1 MERNIGAIERALSMA
16 AGAALVAYAMSGSRR
31 TKALNVT
38 AAAGAGLVGRGL
50 SGYCPVSAAV
60 GRNKSD
66 TRVALAGRRGIRVRE
81 RVRINRSP
89 HDVFAFWRTLSN
101 LPQFMDHLVEVRV
114 IDSTRSRWTAK
125 APGATTVSWDA
136 EIISEIDGELIGW
149 RSTKNADVATAG
161 SVRFVP
167 APGGGTDVLVTLQYN
182 PPAGALGSWVAW
194 LFGQEPSK
202 HIRADLEKL
211 KGLLESGYV
220 SASVWD
226 VPMTSDVPGRELS

>member
-16 AGAALVAYAMSGSRR
+16 AGAALVAYAMSGARR
-31 TKALNVT
+31 TNALNVT

-50 SGYCPVSAAV
+50 SGYCPVSAAF
-60 GRNKSD
+60 GRNRSD

-125 APGATTVSWDA
+125 APAGTTISWDA
-136 EIISEIDGELIGW
+136 EIINEIDGELIAW
-149 RSTKNADVATAG
+149 RSTENAEVATAG

-167 APGGGTDVLVTLQYN
+167 APGATDLLVTLQYN

-194 LFGQEPSK
+194 LFGREPSQQ
-202 HIRADLEKL
+202 IRADLEKL
-211 KGLLESGYV
+211 KRLLESGYV

-226 VPMTSDVPGRELS
+226 VPMTSYVPGR

>member
-1 MERNIGAIERALSMA
+1 MERNIGAIERAFSMA

-31 TKALNVT
+31 TNALNVT

-50 SGYCPVSAAV
+50 SGYCPVSAAF

-101 LPQFMDHLVEVRV
+101 LPQFMDHLVDVRV

-125 APGATTVSWDA
+125 APAGTTISWDA
-136 EIISEIDGELIGW
+136 EIINEIDGELIAW
-149 RSTKNADVATAG
+149 RSTENAEVATAG
-161 SVRFVP
+161 SVRFVR
-167 APGGGTDVLVTLQYN
+167 APGATDVLVTLQYN

-194 LFGQEPSK
+194 LFGREPAQQ
-202 HIRADLEKL
+202 IRADLEKL

-226 VPMTSDVPGRELS
+226 VPMTSYVPGR

>member
-31 TKALNVT
+31 TNALNVT

-50 SGYCPVSAAV
+50 SGYCPVSAAF

-125 APGATTVSWDA
+125 APAGTTVSWDA
-136 EIISEIDGELIGW
+136 EIINEIDGELIAW
-149 RSTKNADVATAG
+149 RSTENAEVATAG

-167 APGGGTDVLVTLQYN
+167 APGATDVLVTLQYA
-182 PPAGALGSWVAW
+182 PPAGELGSWVAW
-194 LFGQEPSK
+194 LFGREPSQQ
-202 HIRADLEKL
+202 IRADLEKL
-211 KGLLESGYV
+211 KGQLESGYV

-226 VPMTSDVPGRELS
+226 VPMTSYVPGR

>member
-31 TKALNVT
+31 TNALNVT

-50 SGYCPVSAAV
+50 SGYCPVSAAF

-125 APGATTVSWDA
+125 APAGTTVSWDA
-136 EIISEIDGELIGW
+136 EIINEIDGELIGVALNRECRRGHSRFGAVCSRTRRLRTFSSPCNTTRLRVHSAHGWHGSSDGNHRSKFEPTW
-149 RSTKNADVATAG
+149 RS
-161 SVRFVP
+161 
-167 APGGGTDVLVTLQYN
+167 
-182 PPAGALGSWVAW
+182 
-194 LFGQEPSK
+194 
-202 HIRADLEKL
+202 
-211 KGLLESGYV
+211 
-220 SASVWD
+220 
-226 VPMTSDVPGRELS
+226 